1 MAQSND
7 SSFSSEWGTLFTD
20 VARVVSSAN
29 NQSGLANEEFS
40 EYVVEQ
46 LEMIIITVSTLK
58 SYLGSHLPSSE
69 LGSEIALSNMC
80 EELSSLL
87 ECLRCILSEWEEY
100 LNHPFNYSYSAP
112 TRASSGPGRPRFDIN
127 EQQLMYLHSMGFTW
141 VEIANLLGVSRMT
154 IFRRRREFGLV
165 KTVGD
170 TIDDDELELVVRQI
184 RRNSP
189 SLGQTM
195 VWGTLRSMGIM

>member
-1 MAQSND
+1 MSQSND
-7 SSFSSEWGTLFTD
+7 SSFSSEWETLFTD

-58 SYLGSHLPSSE
+58 SYLGSHLLSSE

-80 EELSSLL
+80 EEMSSLF
-87 ECLRCILSEWEEY
+87 ECLRCKLSEWEEY

-112 TRASSGPGRPRFDIN
+112 TRASSG
-127 EQQLMYLHSMGFTW
+127 LHP
-141 VEIANLLGVSRMT
+141 ILC
-154 IFRRRREFGLV
+154 
-165 KTVGD
+165 
-170 TIDDDELELVVRQI
+170 
-184 RRNSP
+184 
-189 SLGQTM
+189 
-195 VWGTLRSMGIM
+195 GI

>member
-1 MAQSND
+1 MWL
-7 SSFSSEWGTLFTD
+7 ELFQ
-20 VARVVSSAN
+20 SAN
-29 NQSGLANEEFS
+29 NQSGLANEELS

-87 ECLRCILSEWEEY
+87 ECLRRILSEWEEY

-112 TRASSGPGRPRFDIN
+112 TRARLDQEDQGLTS
-127 EQQLMYLHSMGFTW
+127 
-141 VEIANLLGVSRMT
+141 VS
-154 IFRRRREFGLV
+154 
-165 KTVGD
+165 
-170 TIDDDELELVVRQI
+170 
-184 RRNSP
+184 NS
-189 SLGQTM
+189 
-195 VWGTLRSMGIM
+195 